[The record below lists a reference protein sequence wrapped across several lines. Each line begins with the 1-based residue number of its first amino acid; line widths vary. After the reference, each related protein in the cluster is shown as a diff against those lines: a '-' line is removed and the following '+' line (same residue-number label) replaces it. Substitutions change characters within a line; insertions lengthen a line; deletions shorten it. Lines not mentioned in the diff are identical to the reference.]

1 MRAAIIALMLISGSQ
16 AGAES
21 DNRCD
26 NNWWKTV
33 TEALLKVKLDKGI
46 NLKNVYIQSKDVCI
60 MAFLGLHDLIRR
72 IFQSAAI

>member
-33 TEALLKVKLDKGI
+33 TEAFLKVKLDKGI
-46 NLKNVYIQSKDVCI
+46 SLKNVYIQSNKKGPQKASLLTACVR
-60 MAFLGLHDLIRR
+60 L
-72 IFQSAAI
+72 

>member
-33 TEALLKVKLDKGI
+33 TEAFLKVKLNKGI
-46 NLKNVYIQSKDVCI
+46 NLKNVYIQNNKKGPQKASLLTACVR
-60 MAFLGLHDLIRR
+60 L
-72 IFQSAAI
+72 

>member
-1 MRAAIIALMLISGSQ
+1 MHAAIIALMLMSGSQ

-33 TEALLKVKLDKGI
+33 TEAFLKVKLNKGI
-46 NLKNVYIQSKDVCI
+46 NLKNVYIQSNKKGPRKASLLTACVR
-60 MAFLGLHDLIRR
+60 L
-72 IFQSAAI
+72 

>member
-1 MRAAIIALMLISGSQ
+1 MRAAIIALILISGLQ

-26 NNWWKTV
+26 NDWSKTV

-46 NLKNVYIQSKDVCI
+46 NLKNGSIQSSKKGPQQVSLLVACVR
-60 MAFLGLHDLIRR
+60 L
-72 IFQSAAI
+72 